1 MSRKITIALFVSLF
15 FTVSVFAHDLPE
27 LDIKIPVFKP
37 VTYFAVAVGEDD
49 TVIPDGIANNRFYLE
64 SLKFNR
70 LAMEMYEIGDYDAS
84 AGFAQ
89 DAIRYAE
96 LSDEFVADQLITEAK
111 RLITWADGHNIAA
124 RFPNNYNEGIN
135 QYDIAVASQ
144 SNEEWNDAI
153 IAAIKAIEIFAA
165 FEAGRP
171 APAVTTTATASS
183 SRAGLARQY
192 TVRTW
197 RVERDCLW
205 TIAGYP
211 WVYNDPWK
219 WRELYNAN
227 KDKMPEPANPDLIE
241 PGMVLDIPSIQG
253 ETRQGMW
260 RP

>member
-15 FTVSVFAHDLPE
+15 FAVSAFAHDLPGP
-27 LDIKIPVFKP
+27 DMKIPVFKP
-37 VTYFAVAVGEDD
+37 VTYFAVAVGEDESA
-49 TVIPDGIANNRFYLE
+49 IPDGIANNKFYLE

-70 LAMEMYEIGDYDAS
+70 LAMEMYDIGDYDAS

-96 LSDEFVADQLITEAK
+96 LSDEYVSAQLIAEAK
-111 RLITWADGHNIAA
+111 RLIAWADKNNIAA
-124 RFPNNYNEGIN
+124 RFPNNYNEGVN
-135 QYDIAVASQ
+135 QYDIAVASY
-144 SNEEWNDAI
+144 SNEEWNDSITAS
-153 IAAIKAIEIFAA
+153 IKAIEIFAA
-165 FEAGRP
+165 FESGKPVA
-171 APAVTTTATASS
+171 TTIAS
-183 SRAGLARQY
+183 SRAGLAKQY

-219 WRELYNAN
+219 WKVLYEAN
-227 KDKMPEPANPDLIE
+227 KDKMPEPGNPNLIE
-241 PGMVLDIPSIQG
+241 PGMVLDIPSIEG